1 MNLLFTSPLANSPP
15 LLTMVLFFYDW
26 YFFIILV
33 SRSCLLLIPISFLV
47 SNTSFHL
54 LFFVI
59 ALWREI
65 KLSLIIPMSKSRF
78 SEIWSMVPLNMFN
91 GLCGVESQWGI
102 AILNYCKS
110 IKFHITFDFVTWI
123 WYFAMEIF

>member
-1 MNLLFTSPLANSPP
+1 
-15 LLTMVLFFYDW
+15 
-26 YFFIILV
+26 
-33 SRSCLLLIPISFLV
+33 
-47 SNTSFHL
+47 
-54 LFFVI
+54 
-59 ALWREI
+59 
-65 KLSLIIPMSKSRF
+65 MSKSRF

-102 AILNYCKS
+102 AVLNYCKS